1 MLWNTCFFKTFDCS
15 DQKIEK
21 ELQFISRFVFVLLF
35 SFSARNWAA
44 PSQAAS
50 FHYSAPRKEEEKE
63 TEAAAPASS
72 GISPLFAIPVGVA
85 LAVPILEFQW
95 FHPDAETLLASTFL
109 GFCVVA
115 YTQGGDMMATMFKD
129 EAKDILK
136 AQNDAEDKVIA
147 KLEESVEYMKL
158 TENIVEDYQAV
169 YDLTEESYAKLN
181 ASGKIKPQHELK
193 AQMEKMLVMVA
204 TEESNNYEKAK
215 VAMMTDA
222 TAAVTAEFSSNKE
235 LKKAAL
241 TSAIAK
247 LTGKDKGASSDP
259 VRVEFVKYFKAT
271 GSSAKASDD
280 GSEERAAREAMIAK
294 MNAVAENDGM
304 YFRFDPKTAKPV
316 LL

>member
-1 MLWNTCFFKTFDCS
+1 LRAASSKLA
-15 DQKIEK
+15 KAGV
-21 ELQFISRFVFVLLF
+21 SRG
-35 SFSARNWAA
+35 SQGARNWAA
-44 PSQAAS
+44 PSAQS

-63 TEAAAPASS
+63 AEPAAPASS
-72 GISPLFAIPVGVA
+72 GISPLYGIPVGVA

-95 FHPDAETLLASTFL
+95 LKPDAETLLASTFL

-115 YTQGGDMMATMFKD
+115 YTQGGDMLANMFKD
-129 EAKDILK
+129 EAKDMLK

-147 KLEESVEYMKL
+147 KLEESVDYMKL

-193 AQMEKMLVMVA
+193 AQMEKMLAMVA

-215 VAMMTDA
+215 VAMMADA
-222 TAAVTAEFSSNKE
+222 TAAVTAEFASNKD

-241 TSAIAK
+241 TGAIAK
-247 LTGKDKGASSDP
+247 LTGKGKAASSD
-259 VRVEFVKYFKAT
+259 VVSDEFVKFFKAT
-271 GSSAKASDD
+271 GANAKASDD
-280 GSEERAAREAMIAK
+280 GSEEIAAREAMIAK

-304 YFRFDPKTAKPV
+304 YFRFDAKTGKPA
-316 LL
+316 LI

>member
-1 MLWNTCFFKTFDCS
+1 ML
-15 DQKIEK
+15 
-21 ELQFISRFVFVLLF
+21 LLVVR
-35 SFSARNWAA
+35 SNRARNWAA
-44 PSQAAS
+44 PSAQS

-63 TEAAAPASS
+63 AEPEAPASS
-72 GISPLFAIPVGVA
+72 GISPLYGIPVGVA

-95 FHPDAETLLASTFL
+95 LKPDAETLLASTFL

-115 YTQGGDMMATMFKD
+115 YTQGGDMIANMFKD
-129 EAKDILK
+129 EAKDMLK

-193 AQMEKMLVMVA
+193 AQMEKMLAMVA
-204 TEESNNYEKAK
+204 TEEANNYEKAK
-215 VAMMTDA
+215 VAMMADA
-222 TAAVTAEFSSNKE
+222 TAAVTAEFSSNKD

-241 TSAIAK
+241 TGAIAK
-247 LTGKDKGASSDP
+247 LTGKGKGPSSDV
-259 VRVEFVKYFKAT
+259 VREEFVKFFKA
-271 GSSAKASDD
+271 SAASAKASDD
-280 GSEERAAREAMIAK
+280 GSEEKAAREAMVAK